1 MIDMAVNK
9 IVYGTTVLVDLTS
22 DSVTAD
28 ALEAGKTAHGKD
40 GNIVTGKNPYVKA
53 TTDAAVNTQAALI
66 DQIMTALD
74 GKVAGGGGG
83 GVSIATCTMT
93 VSYSGNGEAAV
104 SYLATSGGGLESY
117 LESFNPGAMGMGY
130 KTETQ
135 TIESVVAI
143 SPLIIYG
150 DGSEFSVDNTIN
162 CYCEYCADGIALVLI
177 TVEDGS
183 NECSFSI
190 TCEW

>member
-28 ALEAGKTAHGKD
+28 ALETGKTAHGKD

-83 GVSIATCTMT
+83 AASTPTCS
-93 VSYSGNGEAAV
+93 V
-104 SYLATSGGGLESY
+104 
-117 LESFNPGAMGMGY
+117 
-130 KTETQ
+130 
-135 TIESVVAI
+135 TIEAETDDRGASVEFMVVLDDGSVSTGYIDFHLEGAYKETVHNVVQD
-143 SPLIIYG
+143 SPIIIYTDATPEITDVMNCYVDYIG
-150 DGSEFSVDNTIN
+150 DGIGLLKLASGEDIN
-162 CYCEYCADGIALVLI
+162 EW
-177 TVEDGS
+177 
-183 NECSFSI
+183 SFSFTTI
-190 TCEW
+190 TDF

>member
-66 DQIMTALD
+66 EQIMTALD

-104 SYLATSGGGLESY
+104 NYLSASGGSAESCFI
-117 LESFNPGAMGMGY
+117 SFNTGSMGAKY
-130 KTETQ
+130 ENETQ
-135 TIESVVAI
+135 TIENVAVA

-150 DGSEFSVDNTIN
+150 DGSEFSIDNTSN
-162 CYCEYCADGIALVLI
+162 CYCEYCADGIALVWI
-177 TVEDGS
+177 AVEDGS
-183 NECSFSI
+183 NECSFHI
-190 TCEW
+190 TVEW

>member
-1 MIDMAVNK
+1 MAVNK
-9 IVYGTTVLVDLTS
+9 VIYGTTVLVDLTK

-28 ALEAGKTAHGKD
+28 ALVEGKTAHGKD
-40 GNIVTGKNPYVKA
+40 GEAITGTNPYAKA
-53 TTDAAVNTQAALI
+53 ATDATVDTQASLI
-66 DQIMTALD
+66 QQIITALD

-104 SYLATSGGGLESY
+104 NYLSASGGSAESCFI
-117 LESFNPGAMGMGY
+117 SFNAGSMGTKY
-130 KTETQ
+130 ENETQ
-135 TIESVVAI
+135 TTENVAVA

-150 DGSEFSVDNTIN
+150 DGSEFNIENTNN

-177 TVEDGS
+177 AVEDGS
-183 NECSFSI
+183 NECSFDI
-190 TCEW
+190 TVEW